1 MDKFDEDYFLSPD
14 EQYKRDRQD
23 RLKRIEEE
31 ENEKRKQR
39 QFLEIQSKK
48 DVSALWEPKGEKT
61 KDEKSY
67 EKEDED
73 FEDNLDEFD
82 DCDNIEDSFEDDFQS
97 DNEKDEHVLEIEEN
111 SNRKSLME
119 ATDGL
124 NQKHLTAILSFINRE
139 KEPKNIKRIMKEKYD
154 PQNLKY
160 MRPLFFSKL
169 KPLFFLREQRSNDY
183 EDTQELKS
191 IIDEIGIYKVDND
204 TITLN
209 GAVNSSRYRNRS
221 CSNKYHELPERQSER
236 IKAFLDTTY
245 NMSEISAVFHRL
257 SYPEDYQFL
266 LKADD
271 VIPSFHP
278 NSGNSSDLVV
288 GVHEFDYCEVDLND
302 FETWPLYDSDD
313 VDIDVEFEVNFQKIL
328 NDLKEKIGK
337 CAGLTRID
345 VGLSIPYSQISK
357 ASSFEIR
364 LIDMLIKL
372 NYFPRVSVCIFK
384 NHYPFIRFNR
394 ACASITYMVLK
405 IV

>member
-67 EKEDED
+67 DKEDED

-124 NQKHLTAILSFINRE
+124 NQKQLTAILSIINRE
-139 KEPKNIKRIMKEKYD
+139 KEPKNIKRNMEDKYD
-154 PQNLKY
+154 YQNAKH
-160 MRPLFFSKL
+160 L
-169 KPLFFLREQRSNDY
+169 KPLFFLKEELGSDY
-183 EDTQELKS
+183 EHTQEVDDL
-191 IIDEIGIYKVDND
+191 INEIGIYKVDND

-209 GAVNSSRYRNRS
+209 EAVRRSRYRSLNS
-221 CSNKYHELPERQSER
+221 ANVFKNLPECQEYR
-236 IKAFLDTTY
+236 INGFLKSTY
-245 NMSEISAVFHRL
+245 NMSEISAVFHKL

-266 LKADD
+266 IGKDD
-271 VIPSFHP
+271 VIPSYNP
-278 NSGNSSDLVV
+278 GYDECSIAV
-288 GVHEFDYCEVDLND
+288 GVHESDYREISLDDV
-302 FETWPLYDSDD
+302 ETWPLYDAENVD
-313 VDIDVEFEVNFQKIL
+313 VDVEFEVNFQKIL
-328 NDLKEKIGK
+328 NELKEEIGK
-337 CAGLTRID
+337 CTERTRID
-345 VGLSIPYSQISK
+345 LGLRIPYSQISK
-357 ASSFEIR
+357 ATSFEIR
-364 LIDMLIKL
+364 LINMLIKL
-372 NYFPRVSVCIFK
+372 NYEPRVSVCIFK
-384 NHYPFIRFNR
+384 NDDPLIDR
-394 ACASITYMVLK
+394 ACAFITYM
-405 IV
+405 IM

>member
-48 DVSALWEPKGEKT
+48 DVSALWEPKGGKP
-61 KDEKSY
+61 KDEKLY
-67 EKEDED
+67 DKEDEN
-73 FEDNLDEFD
+73 FEDNLDESD
-82 DCDNIEDSFEDDFQS
+82 DCDDIKDSFEGDFQS
-97 DNEKDEHVLEIEEN
+97 DDEKDEYTHEIEEN
-111 SNRKSLME
+111 SIRRSWME
-119 ATDGL
+119 ITDGL

-139 KEPKNIKRIMKEKYD
+139 KEPKNIKRNMEEKFD
-154 PQNLKY
+154 PQNAKH
-160 MRPLFFSKL
+160 L
-169 KPLFFLREQRSNDY
+169 KPLFFLKEELGSDY
-183 EDTQELKS
+183 EHTQEVRDR
-191 IIDEIGIYKVDND
+191 INEIGIYKVDND

-209 GAVNSSRYRNRS
+209 EAVKHSRYRNRS
-221 CSNKYHELPERQSER
+221 CSNKYHKLPERQSER
-236 IKAFLDTTY
+236 IKAFLDFTY

-266 LKADD
+266 LKEDD
-271 VIPSFHP
+271 VIPSYHP
-278 NSGNSSDLVV
+278 YSGDDSCEVV
-288 GVHEFDYCEVDLND
+288 GVHESDYLEVDLND
-302 FETWPLYDSDD
+302 FETWPLYDSDN

-337 CAGLTRID
+337 CAERTRID
-345 VGLSIPYSQISK
+345 VGLRIPYSQISK

-372 NYFPRVSVCIFK
+372 NYYPRVSICIFK
-384 NHYPFIRFNR
+384 NDDPLIRIDR
-394 ACASITYMVLK
+394 ACAFLTYMFL
-405 IV
+405 